1 MKTRRQK
8 PATPAPAPK
17 GGPATGT
24 VASWREQP
32 WAEKV
37 PNELAESLDNFESD
51 DKAPPTLAMAV
62 EEAAYI
68 IGLHSESGT
77 ESQAML
83 AGERGREART
93 EAKKTIRDC
102 EAFIKRHKTE
112 PQPS

>member
-1 MKTRRQK
+1 MRTRKQTT
-8 PATPAPAPK
+8 AAPAPAPK

-24 VASWREQP
+24 VASWHEQP

-37 PNELAESLDNFESD
+37 PYELAQSLNNLESD